1 VSGRSSAAFAT
12 SIGETVQAAALP
24 VHDYL
29 IDESR
34 FVSEGN
40 WAFCRFTGNEISAA
54 RLGFQKGGFN
64 SSSSEQSPSPD
75 HLQLHL
81 ELMTRDGAILW
92 LPTGM
97 YPAKTVTS
105 DAHVMDIALLYNAS
119 DILRMRGWPC
129 MACHFRSDDGH
140 LEVDLRFAIKAVTVL
155 PDCLLPYCTF
165 AMWESFGDVDGV
177 VRFGTQT
184 RRVDGKVFFDHTRV
198 LPRKNAVVARQMY
211 VYTTMY
217 FEDGSGLFGYY
228 SRDVENAPISDYC
241 FAVYIDAAERTYFL
255 CHGVLEKLVVD
266 RDGIAE
272 QWRIV
277 WSSDSLSVT
286 VDSVA
291 EVSQILRCW
300 GSPVAPQRRK
310 DFSIIPLVLRGS
322 AAISTEGAARH
333 LEGRGLA
340 EHFDSSLWA
349 DNRQEQWQGAL
360 RDRSG

>member
-1 VSGRSSAAFAT
+1 VTGMSSVAFAT
-12 SIGETVQAAALP
+12 PIGEAVAARILP
-24 VHDYL
+24 AQDYL
-29 IDESR
+29 IDETR

-54 RLGFQKGGFN
+54 RLGFQRGGFN
-64 SSSSEQSPSPD
+64 SGSSEQRPNPA

-97 YPAKTVTS
+97 YPAGAVTS
-105 DAHVMDIALLYNAS
+105 DAHVMDIALIQGAQAVFH
-119 DILRMRGWPC
+119 MRGWPSV
-129 MACHFRSDDGH
+129 ACHFRSDDGH
-140 LEVDLRFAIKAVTVL
+140 LEVALRFAIKAVTVL

-165 AMWESFGDVDGV
+165 AMWESFGNVDGI

-184 RRVDGKVFFDHTRV
+184 HHVDGKVFFDHTRV
-198 LPRKNAVVARQMY
+198 LPRRNAVVARQMY

-228 SRDVENAPISDYC
+228 SQDIENAPISDYC
-241 FAVYIDAAERTYFL
+241 FAVYIDAAENAHFL
-255 CHGVLEKLVVD
+255 GRGVLDNLAVD
-266 RDGIAE
+266 SDGIAN

-277 WSSDSLSVT
+277 WSSDHLSVT

-291 EVSQILRCW
+291 EASQILRCW
-300 GSPVAPQRRK
+300 GSPAAPQRRS
-310 DFSIIPLVLRGS
+310 DFNIIPLVLRGS
-322 AAISTEGAARH
+322 AVILSEGAARR

-340 EHFDSSLWA
+340 EHFDANLWA
-349 DNRQEQWQGAL
+349 DRRQEQWA
-360 RDRSG
+360 